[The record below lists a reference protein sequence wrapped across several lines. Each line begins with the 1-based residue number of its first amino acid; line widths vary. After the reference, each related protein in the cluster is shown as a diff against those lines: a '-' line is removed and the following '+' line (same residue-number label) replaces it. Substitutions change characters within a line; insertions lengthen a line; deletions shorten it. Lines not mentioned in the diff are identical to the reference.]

1 MAQVDLNE
9 DEAMILLTLFENY
22 ATQNNVRDTRYFK
35 LHQKL
40 NNVIQRERR
49 KKS

>member
-1 MAQVDLNE
+1 MMSQLDLNE

-22 ATQNNVRDTRYFK
+22 ATSNNMRDIRYFK
-35 LHQKL
+35 LHEKL

-49 KKS
+49 KR